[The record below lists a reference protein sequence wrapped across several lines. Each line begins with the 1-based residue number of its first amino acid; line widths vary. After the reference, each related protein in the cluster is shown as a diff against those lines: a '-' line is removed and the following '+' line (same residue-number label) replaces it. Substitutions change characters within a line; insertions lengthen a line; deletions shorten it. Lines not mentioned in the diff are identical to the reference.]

1 MCRILLPST
10 FNGSELDLP
19 HRPDRKETRWLLIL
33 ASRCRV
39 LGNFSR
45 GLCPRRQCH
54 GQDNTRA
61 SLQNSKRNKASRH
74 PRRKRAILTTTPTIG
89 TAGTATAELDQN
101 NQNLPLRYRGHSPIS
116 CSHGRPRRLH
126 FAQNGGLVQVE
137 RSWPSCVQRVQGGV

>member
-1 MCRILLPST
+1 MHQASCLFASRFLPTVKIHECNRRHTRFRARILELLVCRILLPST

-45 GLCPRRQCH
+45 GMCPRRQCH

-89 TAGTATAELDQN
+89 TAGSATAELYQN
-101 NQNLPLRYRGHSPIS
+101 NQNLPLR
-116 CSHGRPRRLH
+116 
-126 FAQNGGLVQVE
+126 
-137 RSWPSCVQRVQGGV
+137 